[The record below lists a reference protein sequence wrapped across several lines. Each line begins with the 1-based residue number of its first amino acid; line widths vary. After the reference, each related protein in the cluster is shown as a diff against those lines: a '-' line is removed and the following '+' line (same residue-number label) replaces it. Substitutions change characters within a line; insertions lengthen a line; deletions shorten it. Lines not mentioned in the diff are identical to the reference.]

1 MMKKRIVIIILSIVA
16 VMVGLVATFTFVKPI
31 DVFISEIDIC
41 HDPDGEYNLL
51 LMYYGGYDFSD
62 DKEIDESI
70 FPSNRN
76 EDYTRI
82 NVKFAAKSRSVLKL
96 SQPYVVVTDGSE
108 ECERLIWYTDA
119 YNIEDEV
126 SDTSTCNM
134 TMFFYTAGMS
144 DAEIKEYIK
153 TSLSALEFNY
163 SYQQKYI
170 GVKEEIL
177 SFNNKKIEKISWGVF
192 E

>member
-1 MMKKRIVIIILSIVA
+1 
-16 VMVGLVATFTFVKPI
+16 
-31 DVFISEIDIC
+31 
-41 HDPDGEYNLL
+41 
-51 LMYYGGYDFSD
+51 
-62 DKEIDESI
+62 
-70 FPSNRN
+70 
-76 EDYTRI
+76 
-82 NVKFAAKSRSVLKL
+82 
-96 SQPYVVVTDGSE
+96 
-108 ECERLIWYTDA
+108 
-119 YNIEDEV
+119 
-126 SDTSTCNM
+126 
-134 TMFFYTAGMS
+134 MS